1 MKIISKKFVS
11 EIPDFEL
18 TMQKEFKVINL
29 LRHRNIIEFI
39 EMMQSKNSYYY
50 VFELCEGQELKKLI
64 ETQKRLSES
73 EA

>member
-50 VFELCEGQELKKLI
+50 VFELCEG
-64 ETQKRLSES
+64 
-73 EA
+73 

>member
-64 ETQKRLSES
+64 ET
-73 EA
+73 